1 MCDTANL
8 NSISKC
14 LTSTKRSYGPRV
26 ISQYIKKPVGGLSIP
41 NSDFANSIINI
52 KYNLTPAELYEHIL
66 KEDNGIIVN

>member
-26 ISQYIKKPVGGLSIP
+26 ISQYIKNFDRDL
-41 NSDFANSIINI
+41 NEQ
-52 KYNLTPAELYEHIL
+52 PA
-66 KEDNGIIVN
+66 KA